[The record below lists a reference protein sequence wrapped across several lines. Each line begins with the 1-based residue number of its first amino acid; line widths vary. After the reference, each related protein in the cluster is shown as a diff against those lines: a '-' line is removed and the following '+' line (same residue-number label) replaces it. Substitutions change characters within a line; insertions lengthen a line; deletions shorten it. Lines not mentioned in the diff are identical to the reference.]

1 MLLNKSSYPLK
12 CLQCDRIVVEEI
24 SVSSQLSC
32 EPQKNVSQHLKVD
45 IMYRVQYQFLTVV
58 KSMISEQQEL
68 VEVGPFSGD
77 HGQDTLLSVPLSTQV
92 YKWVP
97 ANSMLGVTL
106 RWTSIPSRGE

>member
-45 IMYRVQYQFLTVV
+45 IMYRAQYQFLTVV
-58 KSMISEQQEL
+58 KSMISEQQGL

-77 HGQDTLLSVPLSTQV
+77 HG
-92 YKWVP
+92 
-97 ANSMLGVTL
+97 
-106 RWTSIPSRGE
+106 